1 MGYYKSCNK
10 IDYGLNMIPSSNEI
24 TEIATDKIDL
34 TKDKYTLDQ
43 NQIQKIAKKFMKE
56 EIGFKMKA
64 TKTNENTS
72 IYIGKNKENKRTDAF
87 EFVGN
92 NLSIERV
99 KTVYDSANRPIAHII
114 NFSPKGYCVMSATLK
129 YNPVLSFSSENK
141 FEEEKVS
148 QPEALWWIEKFN
160 LIVHLLNDTNYI
172 IPPEVTNN
180 WMFYGLSDTL
190 VTFNKSLNNDI
201 NKTTFNVVKK
211 TNTSNSECRT
221 IEYIAWNS
229 VLLSSSTD
237 TIESVGPLMTT
248 SWGQRGNYN
257 NFCPNLNCGY
267 VCDEV
272 ETISTSYDGEVV
284 QSCIR
289 SHYEQRDGE
298 RRAVVGCVAVAVG
311 QLMKYWFRNCTSQDI
326 WKSQSFWGVR
336 NGQVNFNFRDMPNSI
351 NLYNP
356 NDPNHVALNRFLA
369 DVGDGVSMNY
379 GCNSSGA
386 NISRSFFSR
395 NDFLIDAF
403 CESYNFTTIKN
414 AIRNNKP
421 VYLSAYN
428 GRSEQCFIFCW
439 YNYSDEH
446 AWVADGYRKINVTNS
461 FVYIPEW
468 RTFIRCG
475 GSGNVELSIK
485 NRSIINNSNKIAN
498 ILNNPPESDP
508 DPQPLPETTYAS
520 YTSTTEYIH
529 HNWGWGYAN
538 YGADNW
544 FIGENHQA
552 SRVYNFQYNKKMTII
567 RR

>member
-1 MGYYKSCNK
+1 
-10 IDYGLNMIPSSNEI
+10 MIPSSNEI

-257 NFCPNLNCGY
+257 NFCPNLNCGF
-267 VCDEV
+267 VCDEYTTV
-272 ETISTSYDGEVV
+272 LDNEDPYYDNDPNNPKLVS
-284 QSCIR
+284 QCIR
-289 SHYEQRDGE
+289 GHYNLGYNG
-298 RRAVVGCVAVAVG
+298 RALVGCVAVAVG
-311 QLMKYWFRNCTSQDI
+311 QLMKYWFRNSSSQDI
-326 WKSQSFWGVR
+326 WKSQSSWGER
-336 NGQVNFNFRDMPNSI
+336 NGRVNFNFRDMPDKI
-351 NLYNP
+351 YGYNP
-356 NDPNHVALNRFLA
+356 DNLNHNALNRLLA
-369 DVGDGVSMNY
+369 DIGVGVGMEYECDASTSPNT
-379 GCNSSGA
+379 S
-386 NISRSFFSR
+386 NIEQLFGQNLYSF
-395 NDFLIDAF
+395 L
-403 CESYNFTTIKN
+403 E
-414 AIRNNKP
+414 RNNFILDNYNSVGELLLGFTNYDFNNIRSNIRINSP
-421 VYLSAYN
+421 VLLSAASIENAHDVNLFFFTLFTYYTYS
-428 GRSEQCFIFCW
+428 GR
-439 YNYSDEH
+439 H
-446 AWVADGYRKINVTNS
+446 LWVADGYRKIRVTNEM
-461 FVYIPEW
+461 YYTP
-468 RTFIRCG
+468 
-475 GSGNVELSIK
+475 
-485 NRSIINNSNKIAN
+485 IINTAIACDGYDIPFEERN
-498 ILNNPPESDP
+498 MGSM
-508 DPQPLPETTYAS
+508 PQPYY
-520 YTSTTEYIH
+520 YTEESTTEYLH
-529 HNWGWGYAN
+529 HNWGWDDRN
-538 YGADNW
+538 NSNSPNRLNW
-544 FIGENHQA
+544 HIGNTQQA
-552 SRVYNFQYNKKMTII
+552 SRNTNFQYKKRMITLH
-567 RR
+567 R